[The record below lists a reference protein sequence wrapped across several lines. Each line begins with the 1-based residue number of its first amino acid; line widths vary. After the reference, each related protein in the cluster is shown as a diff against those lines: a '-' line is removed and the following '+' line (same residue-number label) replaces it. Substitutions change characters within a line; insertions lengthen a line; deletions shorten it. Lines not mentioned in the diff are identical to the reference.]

1 MRKIFLLSSV
11 FFLYGILLIPSA
23 YAGGSK
29 GEAIPTTLQEQPV
42 LVVTDSKIPPIKEP
56 CEPKKTVSQTMSG
69 GLGFVLPTLV
79 GSSCGNVGGLG
90 GGGVMLPSSTN
101 QRVDIDFSECE

>member
-1 MRKIFLLSSV
+1 
-11 FFLYGILLIPSA
+11 
-23 YAGGSK
+23 
-29 GEAIPTTLQEQPV
+29 
-42 LVVTDSKIPPIKEP
+42 
-56 CEPKKTVSQTMSG
+56 MSG